1 MLDTYKSWIFSAPF
15 AKQFQRVHFKG
26 GESSSPKFWKWLL
39 TKEGSDRSR
48 FFLGGNE
55 KRGKVS
61 TSGWGW
67 YPGRDYDM
75 ADQIINLERNALSNA
90 QYMRREILEIN
101 PVLPSVKNVDLEE
114 KVCDDLSLTGTKV
127 KPDDLDACHRMKKK
141 AKVIIKF
148 KYRKQRGNVI
158 FKWKELK

>member
-1 MLDTYKSWIFSAPF
+1 M
-15 AKQFQRVHFKG
+15 
-26 GESSSPKFWKWLL
+26 L
-39 TKEGSDRSR
+39 TKEGSDRFR
-48 FFLGGNE
+48 FFLGGKE

-61 TSGWGW
+61 TSGWGS
-67 YPGRDYDM
+67 YPGKHYDM
-75 ADQIINLERNALSNA
+75 ADQIVNLERNALSNA

-101 PVLPSVKNVDLEE
+101 LVLPSVKNDDLEE

-127 KPDDLDACHRMKKK
+127 RSNDLDACHRIKKK

-158 FKWKELK
+158 FK